1 MTTIL
6 PPMPKI
12 PKETPVLTTRRRLF
26 ALAVSASA
34 LLAACSAG
42 PPSPDPGTPAPPVAT
57 PANGAPSAGARTI
70 SKVAISYDVGGRGG
84 GGFNDLAYA
93 GAKRAADELRAELK
107 EITAKPTDTDT
118 DREERLTLL
127 AEAGY
132 NPVIGVGYTY
142 AGPLAKVAPRYPDTW
157 FAIVDDGTVEAPNV
171 VGILFTEE
179 QGSFLVGVAAALTS
193 KTGNVGFVGAVP
205 VPLIQKF
212 EAGFTAGAK
221 AVNPGIT
228 VQTAYLS
235 QPPDFAG
242 FNDPALGK
250 EAALGMFD
258 AGADVVFA
266 AAGGSGVGVIGAAK
280 QRGRWAIGVDADE
293 YQTSDPSIRDAVLTS
308 MLKRADVGT
317 YTFVKD
323 VAAGTA
329 RGGNDV
335 LDLARDGVGYATS
348 GGFIDGITD
357 QIDAWAA
364 RIRSGAI
371 TVPTVP

>member
-1 MTTIL
+1 M
-6 PPMPKI
+6 
-12 PKETPVLTTRRRLF
+12 LTTRRRLL
-26 ALAVSASA
+26 ALAISASA

-42 PPSPDPGTPAPPVAT
+42 PPSPDPGTPAPPAAT
-57 PANGAPSAGARTI
+57 PANEAPSPGATKV
-70 SKVAISYDVGGRGG
+70 SKVAIAYDVGGRGG
-84 GGFNDLAYA
+84 GGFNDLAYE
-93 GAKRAADELRAELK
+93 GAKRAADELGAQLK

-142 AGPLAKVAPRYPDTW
+142 AGPLAKVAPRYPGTW
-157 FAIVDDGTVEAPNV
+157 FGIVDDGTVDAPNV
-171 VGILFTEE
+171 TGILFTEE

-221 AVNPGIT
+221 AVNPAVR

-242 FNDPALGK
+242 FNDPAKGK

-266 AAGGSGVGVIGAAK
+266 AAGGSGVGVIEAAK
-280 QRGRWAIGVDADE
+280 ARGRWAIGVDADE
-293 YQTSDPSIRDAVLTS
+293 YQTSDPSVRDAVLTS

-317 YTFVKD
+317 YTFVTD
-323 VAAGTA
+323 VARGTA
-329 RGGNDV
+329 KGGNDV
-335 LDLARDGVGYATS
+335 FDLAHGGVGYATS
-348 GGFIDGITD
+348 GGFVDGIRGE
-357 QIDAWAA
+357 IDAHAE
-364 RIRSGAI
+364 RIRSGDI
-371 TVPTVP
+371 IVPTVP